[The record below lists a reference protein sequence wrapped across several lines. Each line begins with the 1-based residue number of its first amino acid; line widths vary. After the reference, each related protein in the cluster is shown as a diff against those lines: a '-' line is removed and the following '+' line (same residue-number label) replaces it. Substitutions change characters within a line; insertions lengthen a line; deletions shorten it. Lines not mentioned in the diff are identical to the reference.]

1 MAEEQSSAFAC
12 PHVVLYNGANM
23 DSAVG
28 IFLVTMV
35 AIFSAIMNLLPVFL
49 IIYVITKVVRKN
61 GQTPG
66 VRRPSEVMER
76 LARERQNMMN
86 NSGYTASYD
95 QSAPVSTSTTGG
107 GASDVGAAP
116 KVEIGSDGRPKP
128 ILG

>member
-1 MAEEQSSAFAC
+1 
-12 PHVVLYNGANM
+12 M

-28 IFLVTMV
+28 IFLVTMM

-49 IIYVITKVVRKN
+49 IIFVITKVVRKN

-66 VRRPSEVMER
+66 LRRPSEVMER
-76 LARERQNMMN
+76 LARERQNRMN

-95 QSAPVSTSTTGG
+95 QGAPVSTNTTGG
-107 GASDVGAAP
+107 SASDVGAAP